1 VEKGDA
7 IFGINLV
14 VVIKRTVI
22 CEMVKTEFGV
32 ASGQNAFSKRLGQL
46 RERRE

>member
-14 VVIKRTVI
+14 VVMKRNAI

-32 ASGQNAFSKRLGQL
+32 ASVQNAFSKRLGQL
-46 RERRE
+46 RDRRK